1 LSAFCEEPDSKWQ
14 VGTIMSVTRHPTET
28 KDHSVPKYDVSVK
41 VGDML
46 YVVLYV
52 PPHGSNTIVHRT
64 GRDLLVS
71 VGAKTVLFNDQLGRK
86 FEAPILS
93 QKSLA
98 STK

>member
-1 LSAFCEEPDSKWQ
+1 
-14 VGTIMSVTRHPTET
+14 MSVTRHHPEK
-28 KDHSVPKYDVSVK
+28 KDHSLPNYDVSLK
-41 VGDML
+41 VGSML

-52 PPHGSNTIVHRT
+52 PPAHGSNAIIHRA

-71 VGAKTVLFNDQLGRK
+71 VGAKTIFFNDQLGRR

-98 STK
+98 PTT

>member
-1 LSAFCEEPDSKWQ
+1 
-14 VGTIMSVTRHPTET
+14 MSVTRHQPEK
-28 KDHSVPKYDVSVK
+28 KDHSQPKYDVSLK
-41 VGDML
+41 VGNMV

-52 PPHGSNTIVHRT
+52 PPAHGSNAIVHRS

-86 FEAPILS
+86 FEAAILS

-98 STK
+98 STR